1 MGTRYYFT
9 SEVARKILDGEE
21 LVSLDLNI
29 SKTIVKRVGDKYY
42 LPNGD
47 VIEREDLEYIS
58 RKRGH
63 VFMYED
69 GMFYD
74 LIVREPAYYKLV
86 PTEKAPTVEINGI
99 RMHRTKD
106 LDPWEDAR
114 RKVSQIRVRGVV
126 LDTCMGL
133 GYTAIWARKLGANT
147 VISVEKDENII
158 FLAARNPWSSELF
171 NDSNINVIR
180 GDVFYVVQCI
190 KDESVDAIIHDPP
203 RISLAGELYSAEFY
217 RELYRVLRPGG
228 YLYHYVGRPGSR
240 YRGKDYLRGVML
252 RLSRSGFR
260 VRRTEDGT
268 GVIARKPTRKQLK
281 RIEREMKKMGIS
293 LNS

>member
-1 MGTRYYFT
+1 
-9 SEVARKILDGEE
+9 
-21 LVSLDLNI
+21 
-29 SKTIVKRVGDKYY
+29 
-42 LPNGD
+42 
-47 VIEREDLEYIS
+47 
-58 RKRGH
+58 
-63 VFMYED
+63 
-69 GMFYD
+69 
-74 LIVREPAYYKLV
+74 
-86 PTEKAPTVEINGI
+86 
-99 RMHRTKD
+99 
-106 LDPWEDAR
+106 
-114 RKVSQIRVRGVV
+114 
-126 LDTCMGL
+126 
-133 GYTAIWARKLGANT
+133 
-147 VISVEKDENII
+147 
-158 FLAARNPWSSELF
+158 RNPWSSELF

-217 RELYRVLRPGG
+217 RELYRILRPGG

>member
-114 RKVSQIRVRGVV
+114 RKVSQIKVRGIV

-133 GYTAIWARKLGANT
+133 GYTAIWARKLGANI

-217 RELYRVLRPGG
+217 RELYRILRPGG

-260 VRRTEDGT
+260 VSRTEDGT

>member
-63 VFMYED
+63 IFMYED

-114 RKVSQIRVRGVV
+114 RKVSQIKVRGIV

-133 GYTAIWARKLGANT
+133 GYTAIWARKLGANI

-217 RELYRVLRPGG
+217 RELYRILRPGG

-260 VRRTEDGT
+260 VSRTEDGT

>member
-1 MGTRYYFT
+1 MGSRYYFT
-9 SEVARKILDGEE
+9 AEVAEKILSGEE

-29 SKTIVKRVGDKYY
+29 SKTVVRKVGDNYY

-47 VIEREDLEYIS
+47 AIEKEDLEYIAK
-58 RKRGH
+58 RKGH

-69 GMFYD
+69 GIFYD
-74 LIVREPAYYKLV
+74 LVVREPSFYKLV

-106 LDPWEDAR
+106 LDPWEDAK
-114 RKVSQIRVRGVV
+114 RKVSQIKVRGTV

-133 GYTAIWARKLGANT
+133 GYTAIWARKLGAST

-158 FLAARNPWSSELF
+158 FLASLNPWSSEVF
-171 NDSNINVIR
+171 NDPNINVIK
-180 GDVFYVVQCI
+180 GDVFYVVQYI
-190 KDESVDAIIHDPP
+190 RDETIDAIIHDPP

-217 RELYRVLRPGG
+217 RELYRILKPGG
-228 YLYHYVGRPGSR
+228 FLYHYVGRPGAR
-240 YRGKDYLRGVML
+240 YRGKNYIRGVML
-252 RLSRSGFR
+252 RLSRSGFI
-260 VRRTEDGT
+260 VRKTEDST

-281 RIEREMKKMGIS
+281 RIEKELKRMGV
-293 LNS
+293 LENE

>member
-9 SEVARKILDGEE
+9 AEVAEKILSGEE

-29 SKTIVKRVGDKYY
+29 SKTIVRKVGDKYY

-47 VIEREDLEYIS
+47 AIEKEDLEYIAK
-58 RKRGH
+58 RKGH

-69 GMFYD
+69 GIFYD
-74 LIVREPAYYKLV
+74 LVVREPSFYKLV

-106 LDPWEDAR
+106 LDPWEDAK
-114 RKVSQIRVRGVV
+114 RKVSQIKVRGTV

-133 GYTAIWARKLGANT
+133 GYTAIWARKLGAST

-158 FLAARNPWSSELF
+158 FLASLNPWSSEVF
-171 NDSNINVIR
+171 NDPNINVIK
-180 GDVFYVVQCI
+180 GDVFYVVQYI
-190 KDESVDAIIHDPP
+190 RDETIDAIIHDPP

-217 RELYRVLRPGG
+217 RELYRILKPGG
-228 YLYHYVGRPGSR
+228 FLYHYVGRPGAR
-240 YRGKDYLRGVML
+240 YRGKNYIRGVML
-252 RLSRSGFR
+252 RLSRSGFI
-260 VRRTEDGT
+260 VRKTEDGT

-281 RIEREMKKMGIS
+281 RIEKELKRMGV
-293 LNS
+293 LENE